1 MAITNM
7 VSGEPNNALL
17 VKIAN
22 IFQVS
27 TDYLLTGKK
36 YKTYNFKNRL
46 IELRKQ
52 NNWTK
57 TQVANRLGISIPAY
71 SGYEQGTREPT
82 LEKARKLA
90 EMFNVTLDS
99 LLYDGYLK
107 KIDLKNETSLFYGDR
122 QISKK
127 ELDIIKAILSLKSEK

>member
-1 MAITNM
+1 M
-7 VSGEPNNALL
+7 
-17 VKIAN
+17 
-22 IFQVS
+22 
-27 TDYLLTGKK
+27 LTGKK

-82 LEKARKLA
+82 LEKRSQA
-90 EMFNVTLDS
+90 
-99 LLYDGYLK
+99 
-107 KIDLKNETSLFYGDR
+107 
-122 QISKK
+122 
-127 ELDIIKAILSLKSEK
+127 SLKCLMLRLTPYSTMAT